1 VRLNTSVRTVRTF
14 DTPWGERAHVT
25 TASGELLRARRVVV
39 AVPLGVLKEAAG
51 APPEPLGTPA
61 AEVAS
66 WRVSRA
72 PNGLSFEPPL
82 GGALARAVARVP
94 VGRAIRV
101 ALEFG
106 HRFWQARVAMA

>member
-1 VRLNTSVRTVRTF
+1 M
-14 DTPWGERAHVT
+14 
-25 TASGELLRARRVVV
+25 RARRVVV

-82 GGALARAVARVP
+82 GGAPTGNLEGVSLFTLLVTVAV
-94 VGRAIRV
+94 
-101 ALEFG
+101 
-106 HRFWQARVAMA
+106 